1 MITNQLRCGG
11 HLIAKNIIMGVNKE
25 KKKNWIMAT
34 LTLQISENQRI
45 DLSMF
50 SNEFTSTGTKSKS
63 YTALETIRDTYKR
76 QQNIFTTNL
85 YNSST
90 HNK

>member
-1 MITNQLRCGG
+1 MVTNQLRAGG

-34 LTLQISENQRI
+34 LTIKIRENQRI

-50 SNEFTSTGTKSKS
+50 SN
-63 YTALETIRDTYKR
+63 
-76 QQNIFTTNL
+76 
-85 YNSST
+85 
-90 HNK
+90 